1 MKQLA
6 RNTVAQPIDPVLPVQ
21 EPAAPR
27 GERRGR
33 PRAAWMKRRRTVVVL
48 VIVVTV
54 AAVVAFRLA
63 AGDDSTETV
72 GAAAP
77 TSTATVKVRD
87 LAVTEDVKGDLGYAD
102 GRELSAH
109 RTGVVTSLAA
119 LGRTVKQGQKLYE
132 IDQEPTV
139 LLTGTVPAY
148 RTLDTA
154 SAKGNDV
161 RQLERALKEMDYG
174 DDLTVD
180 RKFTAATAAAVKKW
194 EKDLGRDD
202 PDGTVELGDIVFAPG
217 SVRIASHPAS
227 VGTEVQTTTAVIGIS
242 STDKVANVDL
252 SIGKS
257 NLVAPKDAVTVS
269 LPNGKETTGRVASVG
284 TEPETSASDP
294 NADPTVPMVVR
305 LTKPRDAAGF
315 DSGSVTVSIVQ
326 SRDNHVLT
334 VPVTALVALAE
345 GGYAVQ
351 VVDRAAASGYRLVA
365 VKTGTVTEDYA
376 AITGTGITEG
386 LEVVVAQ

>member
-6 RNTVAQPIDPVLPVQ
+6 RNALAQPVDPVQPVQ

-33 PRAAWMKRRRTVVVL
+33 PRPAWTKRWTVVVL
-48 VIVVTV
+48 VIVVAV

-63 AGDDSTETV
+63 AGDDSTETA

-102 GRELSAH
+102 GQELSAH

-148 RTLDTA
+148 RALDTA
-154 SAKGNDV
+154 SSKGNDV
-161 RQLERALKEMDYG
+161 RQLERALKKMGYG
-174 DDLTVD
+174 DDLTMD

-217 SVRIASHPAS
+217 SVRIAGHPAS

-269 LPNGKETTGRVASVG
+269 LPNGKKTTGTVASVG

-305 LTKPRDAAGF
+305 LTKPTDAAG
-315 DSGSVTVSIVQ
+315 
-326 SRDNHVLT
+326 
-334 VPVTALVALAE
+334 
-345 GGYAVQ
+345 
-351 VVDRAAASGYRLVA
+351 
-365 VKTGTVTEDYA
+365 
-376 AITGTGITEG
+376 
-386 LEVVVAQ
+386 